1 MCIDV
6 YKGDDNF
13 VTSGA
18 TLLSDLDLQETYK
31 AIDSVATG
39 GIPSL
44 FCVITVTTYCNQLEH
59 DQCLWCPRLFFS
71 FLYVEAIIRN

>member
-1 MCIDV
+1 MTQFTVFETEVYIDV
-6 YKGDDNF
+6 YKSDDNF

-44 FCVITVTTYCNQLEH
+44 SCAVCQTIKT
-59 DQCLWCPRLFFS
+59 
-71 FLYVEAIIRN
+71 

>member
-1 MCIDV
+1 MYIDV

-13 VTSGA
+13 ATSA
-18 TLLSDLDLQETYK
+18 VLSDLDLQETYK

-44 FCVITVTTYCNQLEH
+44 FCVITVTAYCHQLEH
-59 DQCLWCPRLFFS
+59 D
-71 FLYVEAIIRN
+71 